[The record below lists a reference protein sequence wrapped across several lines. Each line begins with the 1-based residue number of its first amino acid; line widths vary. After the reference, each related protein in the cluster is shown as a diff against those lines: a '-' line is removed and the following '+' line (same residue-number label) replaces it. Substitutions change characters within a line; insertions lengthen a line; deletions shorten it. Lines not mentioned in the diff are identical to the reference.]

1 MEQRD
6 KRAEKE
12 SGNVAI
18 DLPQVADGDAAAVG
32 RGNQGLFSRSFVGLL
47 ITQFLGAMNDNMFR
61 WLIVPIG
68 KECWGSD
75 SAALVLSLGAVMF
88 VLPFLLWA
96 APAGWLADRF
106 PKHRVIFGCK
116 VLEIICMAAGVAAIL
131 SGDVYV
137 MLVVLF
143 CMGSQSALFGPSKYG
158 SIPEIVRADRIA
170 AANGLVGMTTIAAI
184 VAGTVLGGLLYDWTK
199 PLGQSQWWLS
209 AAALVGTAAAG
220 TATALLIRPLR
231 AANEHRAFV
240 WNFARETWRD
250 LSSLF
255 RLRPLFWAAVGSAMF
270 WSIAGLFQL
279 NADRFAANPLQLEE
293 RADVG
298 WVLAAPVVGLG
309 LGNLLAGLVSRRRIE
324 MGIVPLAALG
334 MAFNCAA
341 LYFVPAGDGTLSST
355 AFRLSAAWLFF
366 LGLSAGAYDV
376 PLLAFLQYR
385 SPIRLRG
392 GILAVTSMLAF
403 TGTIAA
409 SGVFWLLNGVLGLS
423 AAAIFLLCA
432 LGTAAV
438 AIVSCRWLLREL
450 VRFLFQCLC
459 VLIYRVRVEGI
470 EHLPARGGVLL
481 VSNHVTWIDG
491 PMLVLRVPR
500 RIRMV
505 AYADYFDRWWLRWLG
520 YLAEIIP
527 IRPGRRQVVEA
538 IRLAR
543 DTLRQGCAVGVFA
556 EGSITRD
563 GQLQP
568 FQPGFLAMLGDSGA
582 PVVPVYLGGLW
593 GSVFSYESGRF
604 MRFFWRLLRCCRYPV
619 TVRFGPPIVGPTD
632 PEQVRAAVLALAGG
646 SARVE

>member
-1 MEQRD
+1 MEQRIE
-6 KRAEKE
+6 RAEKE
-12 SGNVAI
+12 QDRVSIQSRHDAGGNAS
-18 DLPQVADGDAAAVG
+18 ADCRG
-32 RGNQGLFSRSFVGLL
+32 REGLFSRSFIGLL

-68 KECWGSD
+68 KERWGSE
-75 SAALVLSLGAVMF
+75 SAALVLSLGAVML

-106 PKHRVIFGCK
+106 AKHRVIFGCK
-116 VLEIICMAAGVAAIL
+116 VLEIICMIAGVAAIL
-131 SGDVYV
+131 SGNVHV
-137 MLVVLF
+137 MLAVLF
-143 CMGSQSALFGPSKYG
+143 LMGSQSALFGPSKYG

-199 PLGQSQWWLS
+199 PLGQSHWWLS
-209 AAALVGTAAAG
+209 AVALVGTATAG

-270 WSIAGLFQL
+270 WSVAGLFQL
-279 NADRFAANPLQLEE
+279 NADRFAADPLKLQE

-298 WVLAAPVVGLG
+298 WVLAAPVVGVG

-355 AFRLSAAWLFF
+355 AFQLSAAWLFL
-366 LGLSAGAYDV
+366 LGVSAGAYDV

-385 SPIRLRG
+385 SPLRLRG

-403 TGTIAA
+403 TGTILA
-409 SGVFWLLNGVLGLS
+409 SGVFWLLNGVLNLS
-423 AAAIFLLCA
+423 AATIFLLCA
-432 LGTAAV
+432 LGTATVAV
-438 AIVSCRWLLREL
+438 VSCRWLLREM

-459 VLIYRVRVEGI
+459 VLIYRVRVEGV
-470 EHLPARGGVLL
+470 EHVPARGGVLL
-481 VSNHVTWIDG
+481 VANHVTWIDG
-491 PMLVLRVPR
+491 PLLVLHIPR

-543 DTLRQGCAVGVFA
+543 DTLRHGCAVGVFP
-556 EGSITRD
+556 EGGITRD
-563 GQLQP
+563 GKLQP
-568 FQPGFLAMLGDSGA
+568 FQPGFLAMIGDSGA
-582 PVVPVYLGGLW
+582 PVVPVYLEGLW
-593 GSVFSYESGRF
+593 GSVFSFEGG
-604 MRFFWRLLRCCRYPV
+604 RFFWKLPRRWRYPV

-632 PEQVRAAVLALAGG
+632 PEQVRAAVLALAGEP
-646 SARVE
+646 ARVE